1 MLATIMNKQ
10 RELQERLGYDFSKMT
25 EAERAEFMRNHRGY
39 LEDEVAEALYEM
51 PGYKTW
57 KDYSGMSDEA
67 KEIAW
72 AKVRMELIDA
82 LHFFINLLLD
92 AGFTADEVFKMYMM
106 KNAENHRRQDE
117 GYTADV
123 SYRDQAV
130 EDVMKQAS
138 CTVAMDDEVSYST
151 DFIAILHKSNGDASI
166 VYNTDALS
174 LGMAVKMIARQYIE
188 ALNNCSEEERAEIE
202 SILGEALAFNND
214 REEVACG

>member
-10 RELQERLGYDFSKMT
+10 RELQERLGYDFGKMT
-25 EAERAEFMRNHRGY
+25 DAERAEFMRNHRGY

-57 KDYSGMSDEA
+57 KDYSCMSDEA

-82 LHFFINLLLD
+82 LHFFTNLLLG

-123 SYRDQAV
+123 SYRDQSV
-130 EDVMKQAS
+130 EDVMHKAY
-138 CTVAMDDEVSYST
+138 CTVTMDDEVNYSS
-151 DFIAILHKSNGDASI
+151 DFIAILHKKDGDASI
-166 VYNTDALS
+166 FYNTDALS
-174 LGMAVKMIARQYIE
+174 LGMAVKILARHYIE
-188 ALNNCSEEERAEIE
+188 ALNKCTEEERYEIE
-202 SILGEALAFNND
+202 HILGDAFVAN
-214 REEVACG
+214 EEVAAGE

>member
-82 LHFFINLLLD
+82 FHFFINLLLG

-106 KNAENHRRQDE
+106 KNAENHRRQDA
-117 GYTADV
+117 GYTSDV
-123 SYRDQAV
+123 TYRDQSI
-130 EDVMKQAS
+130 EDVMKQAY
-138 CTVAMDDEVSYST
+138 CTVIMDDEVNYSS
-151 DFIAILHKSNGDASI
+151 DFIAILHKRNSDASI
-166 VYNTDALS
+166 IYNTDALS

-188 ALNNCSEEERAEIE
+188 ALNACSEEERHEIE
-202 SILGEALAFNND
+202 EILGDALAFNS
-214 REEVACG
+214 EEVAVGE